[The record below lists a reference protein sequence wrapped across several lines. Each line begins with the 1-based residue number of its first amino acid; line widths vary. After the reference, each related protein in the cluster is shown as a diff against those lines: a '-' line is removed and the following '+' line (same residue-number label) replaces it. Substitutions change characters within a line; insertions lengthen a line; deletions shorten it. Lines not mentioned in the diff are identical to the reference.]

1 MNNNNNYNEKQRE
14 MIRFQLL
21 FGGNIIY
28 NLRISLIYNTSLC
41 SNRVM
46 SKVPQTIVGI
56 LSFLSVSH
64 CNYYYCSFSLPPKV
78 VYSLSHN
85 P

>member
-46 SKVPQTIVGI
+46 SKVKETR
-56 LSFLSVSH
+56 
-64 CNYYYCSFSLPPKV
+64 
-78 VYSLSHN
+78 
-85 P
+85 